1 MMKALHNLLLTGVSC
16 TVLSVSSIAPAAADV
31 PGYDEFGVAWTHTAS
46 SCAVDPQHLDKAAF
60 RNADFSFQSQ
70 AFSRFIQSGQYSFY
84 EPIVARCNVL
94 NPLDADPATENPDW
108 NALIVGYA
116 DPDGMGI
123 NTNVV
128 AKLIRVSRPTG
139 AVVTVA
145 TFNSDKSPSKN
156 ITTRHEDLS
165 QFFQPLDFR
174 NNEYYVE
181 LELIRTPLATQQAP
195 VIYSVSVRILI
206 VKVVL

>member
-1 MMKALHNLLLTGVSC
+1 
-16 TVLSVSSIAPAAADV
+16 
-31 PGYDEFGVAWTHTAS
+31 
-46 SCAVDPQHLDKAAF
+46 VDPQHLDKAAF
-60 RNADFSFQSQ
+60 HNADFSFQPQ
-70 AFSRFIQSGQYSFY
+70 AFSKFIPPIGGIEGFY

-94 NPLDADPATENPDW
+94 NPLDVNSLELNPNQDPYIGNSYIANPYW
-108 NALIVGYA
+108 HALIVGYA
-116 DPDGMGI
+116 DPDGMGS

-156 ITTRHEDLS
+156 ITTRHEDLIE
-165 QFFQPLDFR
+165 FFPYLDSGHWTFVDFG
-174 NNEYYVE
+174 NYEYYVQ

-195 VIYSVSVRILI
+195 VIYSVRLRGVSTGFQ
-206 VKVVL
+206 

>member
-1 MMKALHNLLLTGVSC
+1 MKASHNLLLAGVSC
-16 TVLSVSSIAPAAADV
+16 TILSVANIAPAAADV
-31 PGYDEFGVAWTHTAS
+31 PGYAEFGVAWTHTAS

-60 RNADFSFQSQ
+60 RNADFSFQPQ
-70 AFSRFIQSGQYSFY
+70 AFSGLIQTKFGPVY

-94 NPLDADPATENPDW
+94 NPLDADPEKEKPDW

-156 ITTRHEDLS
+156 IATRHEDLV

-195 VIYSVSVRILI
+195 VIYSVRLVF
-206 VKVVL
+206 VNTGPP